1 MNKKERI
8 FLFLVVGLIGI
19 YLIITAVVSIIN
31 PYKKTIYLGVGTKV
45 YVNGNN
51 ITISDED
58 IKINK
63 HNVKIYFDK
72 KIINGYVLT
81 EEESSTGY
89 ENNLHAYNKN
99 GEYLSFYSSLIAFTK
114 DLPIKFIDIENEYT
128 YDIGLIRKY
137 LIEDDIDMDSVQ
149 LDYLIISTF
158 DLDDDEE
165 FESIYSIGL
174 IENNKDYDSKVIM
187 LKDDEYYIISEEM
200 SEYIDDQDV
209 TTLGLLGIMDMNN
222 DNNYEFVIEESYS
235 EYGPNNYYIYNFDG
249 NDFSNIEEDE

>member
-1 MNKKERI
+1 M
-8 FLFLVVGLIGI
+8 
-19 YLIITAVVSIIN
+19 
-31 PYKKTIYLGVGTKV
+31 
-45 YVNGNN
+45 
-51 ITISDED
+51 
-58 IKINK
+58 
-63 HNVKIYFDK
+63 
-72 KIINGYVLT
+72 
-81 EEESSTGY
+81 
-89 ENNLHAYNKN
+89 
-99 GEYLSFYSSLIAFTK
+99 IAFTK

-249 NDFSNIEEDE
+249 NDFINIEEDE